1 MEQNDLIAFDKE
13 ALKIIHEANEGQ
25 AMRQL
30 DIIEDPRKS

>member
-1 MEQNDLIAFDKE
+1 MEQNDLITYVKE

-30 DIIEDPRKS
+30 DIGENPR